1 MKVWGMVLVDK
12 NSGAVHCDVVL
23 NYSAQETLKTLR
35 RFAALCGWP
44 SEISSDLGSQL
55 ESSLGE
61 IRIVVP
67 EIKVSSGVSALQT
80 VLGDRGLAR

>member
-1 MKVWGMVLVDK
+1 MCRSDINKRATMKVWGMVLVDK

-23 NYSAQETLKTLR
+23 DYSAQETLKTLR

-55 ESSLGE
+55 DS
-61 IRIVVP
+61 
-67 EIKVSSGVSALQT
+67 SSGKLESWCQK
-80 VLGDRGLAR
+80 